1 MSAKIIKFYQT
12 YAQNVHFL
20 LAETEPKHYRSST
33 ETLPK
38 FHRSSTEVQSRP
50 PRSTPEE
57 APNHTICS
65 YCNDSFTERSRGEV
79 ALTIIGWEGS
89 VTLT

>member
-12 YAQNVHFL
+12 YAQNVNFL
-20 LAETEPKHYRSST
+20 LAETEPKH
-33 ETLPK
+33 
-38 FHRSSTEVQSRP
+38 HRSSTEALPKSNQGLP
-50 PRSTPEE
+50 EALPEE

-65 YCNDSFTERSRGEV
+65 YCSDSFTERSRGEV
-79 ALTIIGWEGS
+79 ALTVIGWEGS

>member
-12 YAQNVHFL
+12 YALNVNFL
-20 LAETEPKHYRSST
+20 LAETEPK
-33 ETLPK
+33 
-38 FHRSSTEVQSRP
+38 FHRSTTEVQSRP
-50 PRSTPEE
+50 PLCTPEE
-57 APNHTICS
+57 ASNHTVCS

-79 ALTIIGWEGS
+79 ALTVIGWEGS